1 MDWDETKAL
10 AYFIFGWLALA
21 TIVFGADVP
30 FYTRDTEQSDLGAI
44 NRNFKELSARNQDL
58 LNDTVGGRCFAN
70 QTLCIDGENSRVEVG
85 VGSPLILKNL
95 TGCDTLD
102 TNGSGELVCGT
113 DSAGTSSDIG
123 WTKSGSF
130 VQLDSATDTV
140 RIGHTGAIT
149 AGYNVSIASQSLYA
163 YRGISIATATIR
175 DLTSCNTIDT
185 DGSGNLACGTDAG
198 GVALGEIG
206 WQKSGTSVVLV
217 TATDTITVGHS
228 GSVGAGNKVNISSG
242 SLYLNYGVEAA
253 TATIGTLTLTNDLT
267 VVNGGTGDSTLT
279 GLLQGNGTSA
289 ITGITNSSTVGQV
302 LRVTAA
308 STYAWGALDLAD
320 TDAVTGSLAVG
331 NGGTGGTTAASA
343 RTNLGLAIGT
353 DVPSP
358 TGTGASGTWGI
369 GITGNAATVT
379 NGVYTTGS
387 YADPAWI
394 TSLAGSKVSGNIT
407 GNAANVTGTVVV
419 GNGGTGATTF
429 TSNGVLYGNG
439 TGALQ
444 VTAQGGAN
452 SILTASAGSPSFSA
466 TPTVTSLTTT
476 GALSVGST
484 AQTGSAN
491 RFRKLQSMA
500 RVYAT
505 GAISVS
511 WNTHTAITFNSE
523 SYDTDTFFNV
533 GTSTSKLT
541 VPIAGKYAVYA
552 NVNWASGWTANDYV
566 YTRIYVNG
574 SVTSW
579 NTVTT
584 GTQIESGTVH
594 DILSLA
600 ANDYVEI
607 VVYEGKA
614 GGAAHSTRGG
624 ATETYATIAYVG
636 E

>member
-1 MDWDETKAL
+1 MGQIRFF
-10 AYFIFGWLALA
+10 YPINFG
-21 TIVFGADVP
+21 
-30 FYTRDTEQSDLGAI
+30 
-44 NRNFKELSARNQDL
+44 
-58 LNDTVGGRCFAN
+58 
-70 QTLCIDGENSRVEVG
+70 
-85 VGSPLILKNL
+85 
-95 TGCDTLD
+95 
-102 TNGSGELVCGT
+102 NG
-113 DSAGTSSDIG
+113 
-123 WTKSGSF
+123 
-130 VQLDSATDTV
+130 
-140 RIGHTGAIT
+140 H
-149 AGYNVSIASQSLYA
+149 NVSIASQSLYI
-163 YRGISIATATIR
+163 YRGINASTATI
-175 DLTSCNTIDT
+175 
-185 DGSGNLACGTDAG
+185 A
-198 GVALGEIG
+198 
-206 WQKSGTSVVLV
+206 
-217 TATDTITVGHS
+217 
-228 GSVGAGNKVNISSG
+228 
-242 SLYLNYGVEAA
+242 
-253 TATIGTLTLTNDLT
+253 TLTLTNALT
-267 VVNGGTGDSTLT
+267 
-279 GLLQGNGTSA
+279 
-289 ITGITNSSTVGQV
+289 I
-302 LRVTAA
+302 
-308 STYAWGALDLAD
+308 
-320 TDAVTGSLAVG
+320 G
-331 NGGTGGTTAASA
+331 NGGTEATTASAA
-343 RTNLGLAIGT
+343 RTNLGLAIGSDVQAYDADLDDLADVTLSGSKVGSGVPAANIATGNLGTGVIASSLAATGFYSHATVRSNLGLAIGT

-369 GITGNAATVT
+369 GVTGNAATVT
-379 NGVYTTGS
+379 TNANLTG
-387 YADPAWI
+387 DV
-394 TSLAGSKVSGNIT
+394 TSV
-407 GNAANVTGTVVV
+407 GNATTLATVPVTK
-419 GNGGTGATTF
+419 GGTGATTLTGLLQGNGTSALTGITNSSTVGQTLRVTGASTYGWGALDLADTDATTGSLVVGSGGTGAATF
-429 TSNGVLYGNG
+429 TSNGVIYGNG

-491 RFRKLQSMA
+491 RFRNLQSMA

-607 VVYEGKA
+607 VVYQAKA
-614 GGAAHSTRGG
+614 GG
-624 ATETYATIAYVG
+624 
-636 E
+636 